1 MWGWPKCASRSACER
16 QRSTMLN
23 VPGSFFDRWSVYFTH
38 PSSPWEA
45 SITPRSSS
53 SARSSCS
60 GLTFATA
67 TTVTSSTRSGS
78 QIAELAV
85 DLFLDVER
93 RLALPRAPLVPR
105 DHELAHLLAQ
115 RLVAPGR
122 RDGAVS
128 AAYSASMSSGLSPRA
143 TRSADFAS
151 SIWRV
156 SASASAS

>member
-1 MWGWPKCASRSACER
+1 MCGFPKCASRSACER

-23 VPGSFFDRWSVYFTH
+23 VPGSFFDRWSVYFTQ

-78 QIAELAV
+78 QVAQLSV

-93 RLALPRAPLVPR
+93 RLAPPRAALVLR
-105 DHELAHLLAQ
+105 DHELAHLVAE
-115 RLVAPGR
+115 RLVATR
-122 RDGAVS
+122 RLG
-128 AAYSASMSSGLSPRA
+128 P
-143 TRSADFAS
+143 
-151 SIWRV
+151 
-156 SASASAS
+156 